1 MWRFILIPLFIA
13 VAGCVQIPPSPQ
25 EIQAKKFESAPG
37 KAVIYIVRA
46 PMDSHEASGL
56 LLDDTGPITTLA
68 GTFYRWEVTP
78 GVHRVAGYAGA
89 SESVTLKAEA
99 GKFYFLEHTVRGTVR
114 SGPQLTFLRQIDER
128 NGRALVM
135 RAQHL

>member
-1 MWRFILIPLFIA
+1 MWRFILIPLFIV

-25 EIQAKKFESAPG
+25 EIQAKKFESVPD

-46 PMDSHEASGL
+46 PLDSYEASGL
-56 LLDDTGPITTLA
+56 LLDDSGPITTLP

-89 SESVTLKAEA
+89 NESVTLTTEA
-99 GKFYFLEHTVRGTVR
+99 GKFYFLEHIVHGTRR
-114 SGPQLTFLRQIDER
+114 SGPQSTYLRQIDAQA
-128 NGRALVM
+128 GRALVM